1 MELHYFRGFK
11 VRRKS
16 LPFDEVSFD
25 YWGMGVLGWR
35 KYVKIKQVLQGN
47 EIKYSL
53 NIPTESARKQIFTI
67 SPGFQ
72 PLFS

>member
-1 MELHYFRGFK
+1 MELHYFCGFK

-16 LPFDEVSFD
+16 LPFDDVSFL

-35 KYVKIKQVLQGN
+35 KYVKINQVLQGN

-53 NIPTESARKQIFTI
+53 NIPPEKIIKQKFTV
-67 SPGFQ
+67 SPCFQ

>member
-1 MELHYFRGFK
+1 MELHYFCRFK

-16 LPFDEVSFD
+16 LPFDVSFD
-25 YWGMGVLGWR
+25 YWGIGVLDWR
-35 KYVKIKQVLQGN
+35 KYVKINQVLQGN

-53 NIPTESARKQIFTI
+53 NIPTESTIKQIFTI